1 MRLPISLAILL
12 ACPALLAQSV
22 VVPAANATTAGIS
35 GLNTLVRNAANPRT
49 YMLGINAAELAGV
62 PVGDMIVGVSFR
74 QYNGGATAWP
84 PADVLWTD
92 YEVSIGPCVPTAAF
106 TTSFAA
112 NFLTPPVLARDGAMV
127 IPANTYSA
135 VGTVKPWGEFYFNLQ
150 TPVPYVG
157 GDLGI
162 LFSHPGSTAATNCF
176 LDNAASNAAAHGVA
190 MTASLFQ
197 ATTGGPAT
205 AAFCIARVHHGY
217 GTGCPGTGGMAPVLV
232 ENANTAGGLGG
243 TILLTTSNVQAGSAA
258 VMVFGL
264 GRAAAQLPN
273 GCNLLTTPLATLFF
287 LCDPNGNGVISINVP
302 PALTATFNAQAV
314 VLDAGALG
322 GYTSSNAVE
331 PSAL

>member
-1 MRLPISLAILL
+1 VRLPISLALL

-22 VVPAANATTAGIS
+22 VVPAANANAVGIS
-35 GLNTLVRNAANPRT
+35 GLSTLVRDAGNPRT
-49 YMLGINAAELAGV
+49 YMLGINAAELTGI
-62 PVGDMIVGVSFR
+62 PVGDVIVGISFR
-74 QYNGGATAWP
+74 QYTGGATTWP
-84 PADVLWTD
+84 PANVTWTD
-92 YEVSIGPCVPTAAF
+92 YEVSIGACVPTAAF
-106 TTSFAA
+106 TTTFAA

-127 IPANTYSA
+127 IPANTFSS

-150 TPVPYVG
+150 TPVPYGG

-162 LFSHPGSTAATNCF
+162 QFSHPGSTASTNCF
-176 LDNAASNAAAHGVA
+176 LDNVASNAGLHGVA
-190 MTASLFQ
+190 MTASVFQ
-197 ATTGGPAT
+197 APTGGAAT
-205 AAFCIARVHHGY
+205 AAFCIARIHHGY
-217 GTGCPGTGGMAPVLV
+217 GTGCPGTGGKTPVLV

-264 GRAAAQLPN
+264 GRIPAQLPN
-273 GCNLLTTPLATLFF
+273 GCSLLTTPLATLFF

-314 VLDAGALG
+314 VLDAGAFG
-322 GYTSSNAVE
+322 GYTSSNGVE